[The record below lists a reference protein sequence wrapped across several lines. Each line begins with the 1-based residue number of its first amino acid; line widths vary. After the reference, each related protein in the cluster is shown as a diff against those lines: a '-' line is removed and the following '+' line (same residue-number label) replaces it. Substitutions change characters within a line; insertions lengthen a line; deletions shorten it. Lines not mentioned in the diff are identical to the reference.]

1 MGGMEV
7 LASTNLLI
15 THPFNNKFQHNYYY
29 KYQRRQKCNQK
40 HACNFVIEFKNDD
53 FRLLKVI
60 SNPDWIIPG

>member
-15 THPFNNKFQHNYYY
+15 THPFNNKFQHNYYF

-40 HACNFVIEFKNDD
+40 HACNFVRQNMD
-53 FRLLKVI
+53 RV
-60 SNPDWIIPG
+60 